1 MIGVLTEMKALKVI
15 FAGGGTGGHLF
26 PALAIAERL
35 KLVQKSAVIK
45 FIGTK
50 KGIEGKIIPDSDFDF
65 LPIWISGISRENNL
79 LLTILKN
86 LLFPFKLMIATAQ
99 SFWFLLRQKPDAVI
113 GTGGFVS
120 GPPLYVATLLGI
132 PTLIHEQNSYPG
144 LTTRLLAGRVD
155 RILLSYEE
163 CTKYL
168 KKKV

>member
-1 MIGVLTEMKALKVI
+1 MKALKVI

-65 LPIWISGISRENNL
+65 LPIWISGISRENNIF
-79 LLTILKN
+79 LTILKN
-86 LLFPFKLMIATAQ
+86 LLIPFKLVIATAQ
-99 SFWFLLRQKPDAVI
+99 SFWFLMRQKPDAVI

-155 RILLSYEE
+155 RIELSYEE
-163 CTKYL
+163 CAKYL

>member
-1 MIGVLTEMKALKVI
+1 MKPLKVI

-35 KLVQKSAVIK
+35 KSVQKSAEIK

-50 KGIEGKIIPDSDFDF
+50 KGIEGKIIPDGDFDF
-65 LPIWISGISRENNL
+65 FPIWISGVSRESNMF
-79 LLTILKN
+79 LTVLKN
-86 LLFPFKLMIATAQ
+86 LLVPFKLIIATLQ
-99 SFWFLLRQKPDAVI
+99 SFWFLMKQKPDAVV

-155 RILLSYEE
+155 RIELSYKE
-163 CTKYL
+163 CMKYL

>member
-1 MIGVLTEMKALKVI
+1 MKHLKVI

-35 KLVQKSAVIK
+35 KSAQKSADIK

-65 LPIWISGISRENNL
+65 FPIWISGISREKNL
-79 LLTILKN
+79 FLTALKN
-86 LLFPFKLMIATAQ
+86 LFIPFKLMIATLQ
-99 SFWFLLRQKPDAVI
+99 SFWYLMKQKPDAVV

-120 GPPLYVATLLGI
+120 GPPLYAATLLGI

-155 RILLSYEE
+155 RVELSYEE
-163 CTKYL
+163 CMKHL
-168 KKKV
+168 KKKA

>member
-1 MIGVLTEMKALKVI
+1 MKALKVI

-50 KGIEGKIIPDSDFDF
+50 KGIEGKIIPDSNFDF

-79 LLTILKN
+79 FLTILKN

-99 SFWFLLRQKPDAVI
+99 SFWFLMRQKPDAVI

-155 RILLSYEE
+155 RILLS
-163 CTKYL
+163 
-168 KKKV
+168 

>member
-1 MIGVLTEMKALKVI
+1 MKALKVI

-79 LLTILKN
+79 FLTILKN

-99 SFWFLLRQKPDAVI
+99 SFWFLMRQKPDAVI

-163 CTKYL
+163 STKHL

>member
-1 MIGVLTEMKALKVI
+1 MKHLKVI

-35 KLVQKSAVIK
+35 KSAQKSADIK

-65 LPIWISGISRENNL
+65 FPIWISGISREKNL
-79 LLTILKN
+79 LLTALKN
-86 LLFPFKLMIATAQ
+86 LFIPFKLMIATLQ
-99 SFWFLLRQKPDAVI
+99 SFWYLMKQKPDAVV

-120 GPPLYVATLLGI
+120 GPPLYAATLLGI

-155 RILLSYEE
+155 RVELSYEE
-163 CTKYL
+163 CMKHL
-168 KKKV
+168 KKKA

>member
-1 MIGVLTEMKALKVI
+1 MKPLKVI

-35 KLVQKSAVIK
+35 KSVQKSAEIK

-86 LLFPFKLMIATAQ
+86 LLVPFKVIIATVQ
-99 SFWFLLRQKPDAVI
+99 SIWFLITEKPDAVV

-144 LTTRLLAGRVD
+144 LTTRLLAGKVN
-155 RILLSYEE
+155 LVQLSYEE
-163 CTKYL
+163 CANYL